1 MPNEN
6 AAHVEMYKA
15 YLEDLGRIGGRHEN
29 ARKFYIS
36 VISALFVFLSMAGTG
51 GLFANVQGWVF
62 GVVGIVGILICLAW
76 FDHMTS
82 FGKLISLNWKP
93 FVHWRLT

>member
-29 ARKFYIS
+29 ARKFYVS

-51 GLFANVQGWVF
+51 GLLPMFKAGFSGWL
-62 GVVGIVGILICLAW
+62 G
-76 FDHMTS
+76 
-82 FGKLISLNWKP
+82 
-93 FVHWRLT
+93 